1 MSKTLTIIP
10 ARRGSK
16 RIPRKNLRKLNG
28 LSLIEHSIIYAQN
41 NIEYTQHICISTD
54 DSEILKVAKK
64 YNVDVVKRPKEL
76 SGDLATTVSAIKH
89 VLQTLDNNYENV
101 VLLQPTN
108 PLRPKNLLKEAYGI
122 YSKSKSDS
130 LITVSK
136 NDKKLG
142 KITDGKY
149 IPYSYKMG
157 QRSQDID
164 PLYFEN
170 GLLYITK
177 ASLIL
182 EDKILSDSNIAFIVD
197 HPYSLVDIDE
207 EDDFKFAEFV
217 LNNYPNE

>member
-10 ARRGSK
+10 ARGGSK

-41 NIEYTQHICISTD
+41 NIEYAQHICISTD
-54 DSEILKVAKK
+54 DSDILEIAKK

-108 PLRPKNLLKEAYGI
+108 PLRPKKLLKEAYEI

-157 QRSQDID
+157 QRSQDIE

-182 EDKILSDSNIAFIVD
+182 EDKILSDSNIAFIID
-197 HPYSLVDIDE
+197 HPYSLVDIDV